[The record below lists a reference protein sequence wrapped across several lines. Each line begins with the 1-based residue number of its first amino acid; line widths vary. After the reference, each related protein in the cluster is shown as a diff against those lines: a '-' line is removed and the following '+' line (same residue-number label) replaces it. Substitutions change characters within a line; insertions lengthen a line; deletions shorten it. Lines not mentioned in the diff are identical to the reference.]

1 MEVGACSSGSRVP
14 KQVVLSFD
22 KKAEKFGGTLVGKI
36 LTGKKLNIPTVISM
50 IRKGW
55 KLEDDLEVHE
65 MDGSQLTFL
74 FRFHNVKDYGRI
86 LKGRPWSIQGFLL
99 NLQVWEDHMV
109 LKDVSFE
116 KSPFWIQFH
125 GVPLEAFDE
134 QNAKI
139 LGDSVGE
146 TVMFENPMVGGRL
159 ERSFIRARVL
169 VDLSE
174 SLSSG
179 FWVPRV
185 NRDAAWVSV
194 KYERLQYFCFS
205 CGRVDHEG
213 KGCSVSL
220 ARKEGEGKENL
231 FGSWFGTSGAK
242 TVEDRVVVCKA
253 EWCEVEHLE
262 LGDSDRSSR
271 RSWSPGKQNFS
282 DNGASGVDTSG
293 GRSEPGE
300 DNCQNHFRLSQEIFC
315 QTFDTKGQGAQSF
328 SSTPDSELTSGRHG
342 LSKKDE
348 YIDVDVL
355 LDPIG
360 EGQPTGLELLGQTFG
375 AVVPD
380 VSQAHQAIRI
390 TPQIK
395 THDYGKEGAKGDI
408 GVGQRYIMEF
418 PAESGPNLNGPLAP
432 ARLSPISSMAL
443 SLQQVHLKR
452 PGSSSHRG
460 RRTNHRT
467 LKSLA
472 RRSLGA
478 PPNASRLDSQVIG
491 EIEFPNSWIR
501 GSSDPNEVVLSSS
514 DSQNAG
520 GWMGPTAGA
529 P

>member
-1 MEVGACSSGSRVP
+1 
-14 KQVVLSFD
+14 
-22 KKAEKFGGTLVGKI
+22 
-36 LTGKKLNIPTVISM
+36 
-50 IRKGW
+50 
-55 KLEDDLEVHE
+55 
-65 MDGSQLTFL
+65 MDGSQLIFL

-169 VDLSE
+169 VDLS
-174 SLSSG
+174 
-179 FWVPRV
+179 
-185 NRDAAWVSV
+185 
-194 KYERLQYFCFS
+194 
-205 CGRVDHEG
+205 
-213 KGCSVSL
+213 KGCFVSL

-262 LGDSDRSSR
+262 LGDPDRSSR

-282 DNGASGVDTSG
+282 DNGASGWI
-293 GRSEPGE
+293 
-300 DNCQNHFRLSQEIFC
+300 RL
-315 QTFDTKGQGAQSF
+315 GGAQSF

-408 GVGQRYIMEF
+408 GVGQRYIVEF

-452 PGSSSHRG
+452 PGEFDSPTAPSKRQRKLIFDVPERLSPPRASGSSSHRG

-491 EIEFPNSWIR
+491 EIEFPDSWIR

>member
-1 MEVGACSSGSRVP
+1 
-14 KQVVLSFD
+14 
-22 KKAEKFGGTLVGKI
+22 
-36 LTGKKLNIPTVISM
+36 M

-65 MDGSQLTFL
+65 MDGSQLIFL

-109 LKDVSFE
+109 LKDVSF
-116 KSPFWIQFH
+116 KISFRIQFH

-185 NRDAAWVSV
+185 KRDAAWVSV

-205 CGRVDHEG
+205 CGRVGHEG

-262 LGDSDRSSR
+262 LGDSD
-271 RSWSPGKQNFS
+271 
-282 DNGASGVDTSG
+282 
-293 GRSEPGE
+293 RSEPGE

-355 LDPIG
+355 LDPIV

-408 GVGQRYIMEF
+408 GVASSKRQRKLIFDVPE
-418 PAESGPNLNGPLAP
+418 
-432 ARLSPISSMAL
+432 RLSPPRAS
-443 SLQQVHLKR
+443 
-452 PGSSSHRG
+452 GSSSLRG

-491 EIEFPNSWIR
+491 EIEFPDSWIR